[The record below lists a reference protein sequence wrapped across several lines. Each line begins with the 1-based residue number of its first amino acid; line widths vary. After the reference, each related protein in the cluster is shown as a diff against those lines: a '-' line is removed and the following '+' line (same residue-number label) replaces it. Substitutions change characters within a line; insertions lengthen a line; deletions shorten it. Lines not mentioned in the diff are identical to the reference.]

1 MWNRKWLVV
10 MKELEECKRQHS
22 LLTLA
27 NLKKSERLI
36 KADQNYLVQNV
47 SSAKAEKLCSREE
60 SFISWGLLWWC
71 DSGMCVGVCIGF
83 CVLGAGGLIAL
94 YTYFSFPGFSSLSY
108 PFLLW
113 HLMLSYHKP
122 LQDSV
127 YYSSYSWL

>member
-1 MWNRKWLVV
+1 

-60 SFISWGLLWWC
+60 SFIS
-71 DSGMCVGVCIGF
+71 
-83 CVLGAGGLIAL
+83 
-94 YTYFSFPGFSSLSY
+94 
-108 PFLLW
+108 
-113 HLMLSYHKP
+113 
-122 LQDSV
+122 
-127 YYSSYSWL
+127 